1 MRCRPARRS
10 RIAALIALAAVAFGL
25 ASPAATASAHPI
37 GASAVYVTVADTQV
51 NLELAVP
58 LDKLDQATGL
68 TLTPTDAS
76 LTANDQRLR
85 SLVGA
90 GVHVRDDSGA
100 AYATTITSLGT
111 QVVNSTPAL
120 VARLAATP
128 PSGHVNGNLLLSY
141 SLAVDQLAGHRA
153 FVFLVS
159 DLQAGQVAEGGPQ
172 PVGSIEAGHEQLS
185 IQRDGA
191 SWLTGFGAMV
201 GLGAKHIAEG
211 TDHMLF
217 LVTLLLA
224 APLLA
229 RGGRWVG
236 RRSVR
241 SALLRTLGIV
251 SAFTLGHTTSL
262 ALVSFG
268 LVRSPQQPVEV
279 LVAISILVA
288 AVHAWRPL
296 AARGEI
302 IVGGV
307 FGLVHGTAF
316 ATAILDLGLDPQA
329 TVVAVLGFNVG
340 VELAQLTIVA
350 LVLPVLLL
358 MATRSWY
365 GWFRRGVAAF
375 SAVASVCW
383 VVAVLTEGTSVLQ
396 PAFDVL
402 ASSPLVAYGA
412 FVSAAVGGWLATR
425 PPTVPPEPDHPL
437 PTVTL
442 ERRNV

>member
-1 MRCRPARRS
+1 MGSRRTSRS
-10 RIAALIALAAVAFGL
+10 RIIALIGVVAAAFAIG
-25 ASPAATASAHPI
+25 SPAAPASAHPI
-37 GASAVYVTVADTQV
+37 GASAVYVTVADAQV
-51 NLELAVP
+51 GLELAVP

-68 TLTPTDAS
+68 DVAPTDAS
-76 LTANDQRLR
+76 LAANDHQLR
-85 SLVGA
+85 GLVGGA
-90 GVHVRDDSGA
+90 VRVRDDSGA
-100 AYATTITSLGT
+100 TYATSISSLQT

-120 VARLAATP
+120 VARLTATP
-128 PSGHVNGNLLLSY
+128 PSGHVDGNVLLSY
-141 SLAVDQLAGHRA
+141 SLVVDQLAGHRA

-172 PVGSIEAGHEQLS
+172 PVGTIEAGHEQLS

-191 SWLTGFGAMV
+191 SWFTGFGAMV

-217 LVTLLLA
+217 LITLLLA
-224 APLLA
+224 APLIA

-236 RRSVR
+236 RRPVR

-268 LVRSPQQPVEV
+268 LVRFPQQPVEV

-288 AVHAWRPL
+288 AIHAWRPL

-358 MATRSWY
+358 MATRGWY
-365 GWFRRGVAAF
+365 GWFRRGVAGF

-383 VVAVLTEGTSVLQ
+383 VAAVLTETPSVLQ
-396 PAFDVL
+396 PGFDL
-402 ASSPLVAYGA
+402 IASAPLLAYGLFA
-412 FVSAAVGGWLATR
+412 SAAVGGWLATR
-425 PPTVPPEPDHPL
+425 PAAPPEASEEL
-437 PTVTL
+437 AAS
-442 ERRNV
+442 